1 MKDAM
6 KVVPSAETVKTG
18 VQRIKPLAKALTEA
32 LADTYRLVFKT
43 HACHW
48 NVEGALFYP
57 IHKLTEA
64 QYEDLFAASDAIAER
79 IRALGQLAP
88 ARLSDVIEASI
99 VKDAEHLPSAR
110 DMIDDLASDHEKV
123 ARRLHAVVRLA
134 DESDDPVTADLITA
148 RSAFHE
154 QAAWMLRATAK

>member
-6 KVVPSAETVKTG
+6 KVVPAPEPVKTG
-18 VQRIKPLAKALTEA
+18 VQKVKPLAKALAEA

-43 HACHW
+43 HAYHW

-64 QYEDLFAASDAIAER
+64 QYEDLFAATDAIAER

-88 ARLSDVIEASI
+88 ARLADVIEASI
-99 VKDAEHLPSAR
+99 VKDADELPSAQA
-110 DMIDDLASDHEKV
+110 MIEDLASDHERV
-123 ARRLHAVVRLA
+123 ASRFKAVIKLA

-154 QAAWMLRATAK
+154 KAAWMLRATAK